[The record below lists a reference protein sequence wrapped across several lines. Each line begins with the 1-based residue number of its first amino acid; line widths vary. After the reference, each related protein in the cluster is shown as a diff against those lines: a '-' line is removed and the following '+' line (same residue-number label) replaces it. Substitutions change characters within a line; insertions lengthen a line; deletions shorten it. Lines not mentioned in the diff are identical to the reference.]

1 MALRMALTSVV
12 LTLHFAMGQNV
23 LVQVTGVE
31 IDRKQ
36 EE

>member
-12 LTLHFAMGQNV
+12 LTLHFAVDQNA

-31 IDRKQ
+31 INS
-36 EE
+36 